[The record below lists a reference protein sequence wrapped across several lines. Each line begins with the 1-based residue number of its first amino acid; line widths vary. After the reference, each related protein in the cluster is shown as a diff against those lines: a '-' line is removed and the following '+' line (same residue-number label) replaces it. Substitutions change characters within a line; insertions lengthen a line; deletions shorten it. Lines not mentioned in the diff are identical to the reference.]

1 MALQVQSFTGI
12 TPDKFLSLVAKVGKD
27 TGVAISG
34 DSGTAKSDDEKWEF
48 SWDYNSTEGTLA
60 IQCLK
65 KPFYIPASSVIT
77 AITHEVAEL

>member
-1 MALQVQSFTGI
+1 MALQQQVFTGI
-12 TPDKFLSLVAKVGKD
+12 TPDKFISLVAKVGKD

-34 DSGTAKSDDEKWEF
+34 NSGEAKSDDEKWEF
-48 SWDYNSTEGTLA
+48 SWNYVPEIGNLT